1 MRDEAEIK
9 GHRRTY
15 VGAMPGR
22 ILQSLKRAGTRDP
35 VMMIDEIDKMGSD
48 PTRGDPSAAMLEVL
62 DPEQNSTFTDHY
74 VDVPFDLSKVFFI
87 ATANYP
93 DEIPGPLKDR
103 MEVISLAGYTREEK
117 FHIARGHLVPKV
129 LRDNGLK
136 PEQVEFADSG
146 LRAVIEGHTREA
158 GVRGLE
164 RLLGRVCRKVALR
177 VAGGATA
184 KVTVDAAA
192 VAELLG
198 APTYEDE
205 SMAREPS
212 VGVSTGLAWTS
223 GGGSVLFIEA
233 LAMPGTGHVH
243 ITGRLGDVMRESVD
257 LAHSWVRAN
266 ASAYGIDTDVFRSR
280 DVHVHVPE
288 GAVPKDGPS
297 AGVTVVTALV
307 SLFTEHP
314 VRVDLA
320 MTGEVTLKG
329 RVLPVGGIKEKV
341 LAAHRAGIRHVLLP
355 EGNRKD
361 LKDLPEEVLSEMDVR
376 FAQHVQE
383 VVAEALIGLPGD
395 APGRRAE
402 SPSPPSARPGA
413 AAPPPA

>member
-1 MRDEAEIK
+1 
-9 GHRRTY
+9 
-15 VGAMPGR
+15 
-22 ILQSLKRAGTRDP
+22 
-35 VMMIDEIDKMGSD
+35 
-48 PTRGDPSAAMLEVL
+48 VL
-62 DPEQNSTFTDHY
+62 DPEQNGTFTDHY
-74 VDVPFDLSKVFFI
+74 LDVPFDLSKVFFI

-93 DEIPGPLKDR
+93 EEIPGPLKDR
-103 MEVISLAGYTREEK
+103 MEVIQLAGYTREEK

-136 PEQVEFADSG
+136 ESQVEFTDAG
-146 LRAVIEGHTREA
+146 LRAVIEGYTREA

-164 RLLGRVCRKVALR
+164 RLLGSVCRKVALR
-177 VAGGATA
+177 VASGTTT
-184 KVTVDAAA
+184 KTVVDAAA
-192 VAELLG
+192 VEELLG
-198 APTYEDE
+198 SRTFEDE
-205 SMAREPS
+205 SMAREPA
-212 VGVSTGLAWTS
+212 VGVSTGLAWTA

-233 LAMPGTGHVH
+233 ISMPGTGHVH

-257 LAHSWVRAN
+257 LAHSWVRSN
-266 ASAYGIDTDVFRSR
+266 SLAYGIEPDVFKTR

-307 SLFTEHP
+307 SLFTENP

-341 LAAHRAGIRHVLLP
+341 LAAHRAGIRHVVLP

-361 LKDLPEEVLSEMDVR
+361 LKDLPDDVLSEMDVR
-376 FAQHVQE
+376 FAQHVKD
-383 VVAEALIGLPGD
+383 VLAEALITPRPADGN
-395 APGRRAE
+395 ARRA
-402 SPSPPSARPGA
+402 PPPPPPSARPS
-413 AAPPPA
+413 PPPA